1 MTRDEAIEI
10 LKNSIWYYPPDNGFE
25 YNKRTDVYI
34 AAEVAIEALRGSQ
47 SDAETGLMPCGCGG
61 KACEYCTDSNEQQNL
76 FEENNYA
83 PYSGM
88 ESTIS
93 INRQQDG
100 RYIIC
105 ADLWGGS
112 NCVADFEI
120 FFCPMCGR
128 ELK

>member
-1 MTRDEAIEI
+1 MTKGEAVESLQGIAIAIKLWSGNTYKVLSDEI
-10 LKNSIWYYPPDNGFE
+10 LRAVDVLGRPQPEPKTSFVPCVYCDD
-25 YNKRTDVYI
+25 TDHQ
-34 AAEVAIEALRGSQ
+34 A
-47 SDAETGLMPCGCGG
+47 
-61 KACEYCTDSNEQQNL
+61 NL

-83 PYSGM
+83 PYTGM

-128 ELK
+128 GLM